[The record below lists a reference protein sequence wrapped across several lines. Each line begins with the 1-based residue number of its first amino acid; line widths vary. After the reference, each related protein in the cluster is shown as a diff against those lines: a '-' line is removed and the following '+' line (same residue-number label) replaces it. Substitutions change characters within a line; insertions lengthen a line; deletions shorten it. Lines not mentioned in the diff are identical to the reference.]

1 MFDFTLN
8 DEQLAQG
15 EISRVRRFWETEPT
29 AVIWRYGNELKDA
42 SPDRAM
48 EIWEEM
54 IQKGLPMDITAKNLY
69 IAALKKGGDRKYQ
82 QEIERIQNVK
92 F

>member
-1 MFDFTLN
+1 MN
-8 DEQLAQG
+8 YKQLAQG
-15 EISRVRRFWETEPT
+15 EISRVRRFWETEPS

-54 IQKGLPMDITAKNLY
+54 IQKGLPVDITAKNLY
-69 IAALKKGGDRKYQ
+69 IAALKTRFCPIKVLYKLIILLSYC
-82 QEIERIQNVK
+82 ITI
-92 F
+92 